1 MMPVLV
7 GLLCFS
13 ILAVFCFR
21 NFFVQ
26 LVSIKLLLDALVLLG
41 FSVRGTNQE
50 SYSVQVA
57 AIMVSSLGILVFFI
71 LMASGI
77 QRFSKSNNLDLEADS
92 D

>member
-1 MMPVLV
+1 MAILV

-13 ILAVFCFR
+13 LWGVFCFR

-26 LVSIKLLLDALVLLG
+26 LISIKLLLDILVLLG
-41 FSVRGTNQE
+41 FSARQNNQE

-57 AIMVSSLGILVFFI
+57 AVLISSLGSLVFFI

-77 QRFSKSNNLDLEADS
+77 QRFSKSKNLDLEADNE
-92 D
+92 

>member
-13 ILAVFCFR
+13 LLAVFCFR
-21 NFFVQ
+21 NFFIQ
-26 LVSIKLLLDALVLLG
+26 LVSIKLLLDTLVLLG
-41 FSVRGTNQE
+41 FAVRGNNQE
-50 SYSVQVA
+50 SYSVQVTA
-57 AIMVSSLGILVFFI
+57 VMTSSLGILVFFI

-77 QRFSKSNNLDLEADS
+77 QRFSRSNNLDLEADT